1 MGSSEI
7 NKENIITATM
17 EELTEEER
25 KAYLLVE
32 EHVKAQFLK
41 GFKKDR
47 GGLVKRVEEFVLPS
61 LKLNQDKIEE
71 IPNVSLS
78 PSDMF
83 DRMSSLMDQKIIAAQ
98 AATGDMLVKLS
109 TDVDAL
115 KGKQP
120 MSDPNSSDPSS
131 ATPEFTSEPLYGMP
145 PNSFSGQTPPPS
157 TVHTA
162 PVGPVPQT
170 GQTGTTGQTGYQTG
184 QTGYS
189 VPSPTP
195 LETIPG
201 SAAPSRTNELS
212 LYTPPRIAAVAGVSQ
227 GSGPNQGPI
236 PTSLQ
241 TMAHGN
247 PNAHRFSEFYTS
259 QHYQA
264 DLLKFKE
271 DLANAIKNK
280 LGVDMGTTRLYQKP
294 YPAEFDFTPFPVGW
308 HIPEFTKFNG
318 DDSRTTW
325 GKPVSMML
333 CACICFFIFD
343 WNGFLLV
350 FFACS
355 EFYSQLESIGT

>member
-7 NKENIITATM
+7 DKENIITATM

-109 TDVDAL
+109 SDVDAL

-162 PVGPVPQT
+162 PARPV
-170 GQTGTTGQTGYQTG
+170 
-184 QTGYS
+184 
-189 VPSPTP
+189 
-195 LETIPG
+195 
-201 SAAPSRTNELS
+201 R
-212 LYTPPRIAAVAGVSQ
+212 
-227 GSGPNQGPI
+227 PI
-236 PTSLQ
+236 
-241 TMAHGN
+241 
-247 PNAHRFSEFYTS
+247 
-259 QHYQA
+259 
-264 DLLKFKE
+264 
-271 DLANAIKNK
+271 
-280 LGVDMGTTRLYQKP
+280 
-294 YPAEFDFTPFPVGW
+294 
-308 HIPEFTKFNG
+308 
-318 DDSRTTW
+318 
-325 GKPVSMML
+325 KPVTKPVRPVTQYRRRRLSRQFLVRLPLAELMS
-333 CACICFFIFD
+333 CHFIRHLA
-343 WNGFLLV
+343 LL
-350 FFACS
+350 
-355 EFYSQLESIGT
+355 L

>member
-1 MGSSEI
+1 
-7 NKENIITATM
+7 
-17 EELTEEER
+17 
-25 KAYLLVE
+25 
-32 EHVKAQFLK
+32 
-41 GFKKDR
+41 
-47 GGLVKRVEEFVLPS
+47 
-61 LKLNQDKIEE
+61 
-71 IPNVSLS
+71 
-78 PSDMF
+78 
-83 DRMSSLMDQKIIAAQ
+83 
-98 AATGDMLVKLS
+98 
-109 TDVDAL
+109 
-115 KGKQP
+115 
-120 MSDPNSSDPSS
+120 
-131 ATPEFTSEPLYGMP
+131 MP

-162 PVGPVPQT
+162 PVRPVP
-170 GQTGTTGQTGYQTG
+170 QTG

-271 DLANAIKNK
+271 DLANTIKNK

-294 YPAEFDFTPFPVGW
+294 YPVEFDFTPFPAGW
-308 HIPEFTKFNG
+308 
-318 DDSRTTW
+318 
-325 GKPVSMML
+325 
-333 CACICFFIFD
+333 
-343 WNGFLLV
+343 
-350 FFACS
+350 
-355 EFYSQLESIGT
+355 